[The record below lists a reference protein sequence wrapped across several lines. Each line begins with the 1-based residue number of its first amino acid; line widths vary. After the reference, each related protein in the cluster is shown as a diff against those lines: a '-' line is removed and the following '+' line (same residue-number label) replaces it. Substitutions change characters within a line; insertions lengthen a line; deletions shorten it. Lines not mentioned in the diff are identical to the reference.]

1 MQTSIDATIYRAGTS
16 RGVYLL
22 ATDLPSDPE
31 RRDAALQSIM
41 GSGHPLQ
48 IDGVGGGNPLT
59 SKVAL
64 VSASSNSDHHD
75 IDYLFCQVGVTERVV
90 DTAPNCGNIMA
101 GVGAFAVERGLV
113 RPRLEDETC
122 VVRVLNLNSG
132 QLCQLSIPVRHGR
145 VHYHD
150 LGEKSYNQPSTRI
163 MLRFEDTTGS
173 CTGKLLP
180 TSSPIDCIDRL
191 QVSVVDAAV
200 PVLFVRQS
208 DVGVTGREAPQ
219 ELNADVEL
227 LTRLE
232 RVRIEAGRRMGLG
245 DVSGSV
251 VPKISLIGPGE
262 NGSTFTARYFTPKT
276 CHTAHAVTG
285 AICTARAAFIPGTV
299 VSDIFANRIS
309 TIAQSTPHHR
319 ISIQHPSGVLEVGL
333 EASGKEGGRMVDVV
347 AAVERSV
354 ALVAQARVFYVAHGD
369 TSSDCVSR
377 KAEWLVGNS
386 RRSHVQKNGNG
397 GDESDTTR
405 QSSIGTR

>member
-22 ATDLPSDPE
+22 ADDLPSDPA

-48 IDGVGGGNPLT
+48 IDGVGGGNSLT

-64 VSASSNSDHHD
+64 VSASCNREHD

-113 RPRLEDETC
+113 QPDLQDEAC
-122 VVRVLNLNSG
+122 VVRVLNLNSR
-132 QLCQLSIPVRHGR
+132 QICHLSIPVLNGR

-150 LGEKSYNQPSTRI
+150 LGEKSYNRPSTRI

-191 QVSVVDAAV
+191 QVSIIDAAV
-200 PVLFVRQS
+200 PVVFVRQS
-208 DVGVTGREAPQ
+208 DVGITGRESPQ
-219 ELNADVEL
+219 QLNADVEL
-227 LTRLE
+227 MTRLE

-262 NGSTFTARYFTPKT
+262 SGSTFTARCKYNYQKDIDS
-276 CHTAHAVTG
+276 ATG
-285 AICTARAAFIPGTV
+285 KILTGPDLSWNRLYPQNLPHSTRRHRCDMHSQSGLHPRNSGFRHFCRSHLDNCTIDAA
-299 VSDIFANRIS
+299 
-309 TIAQSTPHHR
+309 
-319 ISIQHPSGVLEVGL
+319 PSHLNP
-333 EASGKEGGRMVDVV
+333 ASEGCSGGRIGSNWQRGREHSGYRCDG
-347 AAVERSV
+347 RT
-354 ALVAQARVFYVAHGD
+354 L
-369 TSSDCVSR
+369 
-377 KAEWLVGNS
+377 
-386 RRSHVQKNGNG
+386 G
-397 GDESDTTR
+397 GACCPGS
-405 QSSIGTR
+405 GLLCGV

>member
-1 MQTSIDATIYRAGTS
+1 MQNSIDTTIYRAGTS
-16 RGVYLL
+16 RGIYLL
-22 ATDLPSDPE
+22 ANDLPSDPAH
-31 RRDAALQSIM
+31 RDAALQSIM

-48 IDGVGGGNPLT
+48 IDGVGGGNSLT

-64 VSASSNSDHHD
+64 VSASSKSDHHD
-75 IDYLFCQVGVTERVV
+75 VDYLFCQVGVTERVV
-90 DTAPNCGNIMA
+90 DTAPNCGNVMA

-113 RPRLEDETC
+113 QPDLRDETC

-150 LGEKSYNQPSTRI
+150 LGEKSYNRPSTRI

-180 TSSPIDCIDRL
+180 TSNAVDCIDRL
-191 QVSVVDAAV
+191 RVSVVDAAV
-200 PVLFVRQS
+200 PVVFVRQV
-208 DVGVTGREAPQ
+208 DVGITGQESPQ

-251 VPKISLIGPGE
+251 IPKVSLNGPD
-262 NGSTFTARYFTPKT
+262 FTPKT

-285 AICTARAAFIPGTV
+285 AICTARAAFISGTV
-299 VSDIFANRIS
+299 VSDVFADRIS
-309 TIAQSTPHHR
+309 TAAQSALHHR
-319 ISIQHPSGVLEVGL
+319 ISIEHPSGVLEVGL
-333 EASGKEGGRMVDVV
+333 EATGKEGERMVDVV
-347 AAVERSV
+347 ATVDRSV
-354 ALVAQARVFYVAHGD
+354 ALIAQARVFYVV
-369 TSSDCVSR
+369 SDCFSG
-377 KAEWLVGNS
+377 KAGRPVEIS
-386 RRSHVQKNGNG
+386 RRRCLQENGNRN
-397 GDESDTTR
+397 DESSVDTK
-405 QSSIGTR
+405 